1 MTKLRAGA
9 AATLDAVTRRPA
21 VVALAA
27 AACAAIAA
35 LAVSAPGAAAG
46 AVAPAMVT
54 ASHGRLELSG
64 DRGTGY
70 LELHNATARQ
80 VVVQAAVSP
89 VAASVVWATRQQV
102 ITPAHLYTAS
112 GLCEDVPALES
123 EANAAAHALHDLRS
137 GGHAHAPGRQRGAG
151 VHRPDAGAPTRH
163 PGSGDALSRRRAAA
177 HQRAHGQLSEETL
190 SA

>member
-123 EANAAAHALHDLRS
+123 EANAAAHALHDLVID
-137 GGHAHAPGRQRGAG
+137 PGATLTLRA
-151 VHRPDAGAPTRH
+151 
-163 PGSGDALSRRRAAA
+163 GSGALEFTGLTPGLRHGTRVPVTLYLDDG
-177 HQRAHGQLSEETL
+177 QRLTSELTV
-190 SA
+190 S